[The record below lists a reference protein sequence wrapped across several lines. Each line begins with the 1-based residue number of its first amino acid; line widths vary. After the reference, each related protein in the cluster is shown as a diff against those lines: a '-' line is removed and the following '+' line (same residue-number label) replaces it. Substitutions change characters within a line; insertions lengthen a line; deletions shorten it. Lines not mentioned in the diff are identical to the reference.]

1 MIKTYYKG
9 NLPHIQP
16 IGATFFVTFHLN
28 GAIPQPLIADYKSE
42 YEEALTRI
50 EYEKSPNMQEQIYNL
65 QKLFFKK
72 YDDLLHAQKD
82 GPHHFNNPTIRQ
94 ILADQIMRFDQ
105 QWYDTLAFCI
115 MSNHCHWVAD
125 FSKQL
130 AHIDPLMPIT
140 EHNYTQ
146 LFTVMQRIKGAT
158 ARYANQILQTDGQ
171 FFYHESY
178 DHFVRHQKELSNII
192 NYTLQNPVKAKLVE
206 RWADWAGNYCCPS
219 LIESQ
224 T

>member
-16 IGATFFVTFHLN
+16 VGATFFVTFHLH
-28 GAIPQPLIADYKSE
+28 GAIPQPLIANYKRE
-42 YEEALTRI
+42 YEEALTLI
-50 EYEKSPNMQEQIYNL
+50 ESDKSLNTEEQVYNL

-82 GPHHFNNPTIRQ
+82 GPHHFNNPDVSK
-94 ILADQIMRFDQ
+94 ILADQILRFDN
-105 QWYDTLAFCI
+105 QWYETLAFCI

-130 AHIDPLMPIT
+130 EGLDPQIPLT

-146 LFTVMQRIKGAT
+146 LFDVMKRIKGAT
-158 ARYANQILQTDGQ
+158 SRYANQILHTEGQ
-171 FFYHESY
+171 FFYHENY
-178 DHFVRHQKELSNII
+178 DHYVRNGKELSNII

-206 RWADWAGNYCCPS
+206 RWQDWAGNYCCPS
-219 LIESQ
+219 LIE
-224 T
+224 TLT